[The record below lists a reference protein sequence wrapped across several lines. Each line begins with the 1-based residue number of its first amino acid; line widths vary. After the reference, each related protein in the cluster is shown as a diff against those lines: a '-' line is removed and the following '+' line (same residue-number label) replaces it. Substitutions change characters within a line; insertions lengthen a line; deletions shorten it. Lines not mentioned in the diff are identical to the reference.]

1 MPVGWTRLANLEL
14 EYTNYVNS
22 FAQMYG
28 NLTKVLSS
36 LSDSFSSTIYIAEW
50 KE

>member
-1 MPVGWTRLANLEL
+1 MPVGWRRLANLDL

-22 FAQMYG
+22 FAQIHG
-28 NLTKVLSS
+28 NFTKVLSS
-36 LSDSFSSTIYIAEW
+36 LSDSFSGTIYIAEW

>member
-1 MPVGWTRLANLEL
+1 MPVEWRRLANLEL
-14 EYTNYVNS
+14 EYTNYVNW
-22 FAQMYG
+22 FGQIYG

-36 LSDSFSSTIYIAEW
+36 LFNIFSGTIYIAEW